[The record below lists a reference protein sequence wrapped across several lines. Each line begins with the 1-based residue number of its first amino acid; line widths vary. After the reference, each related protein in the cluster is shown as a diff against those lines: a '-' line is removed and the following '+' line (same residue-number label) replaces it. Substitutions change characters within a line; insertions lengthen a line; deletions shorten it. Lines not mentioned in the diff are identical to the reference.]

1 MKRRE
6 HFWMQRG
13 ASDGIVEIT
22 IRDAGGEKIETFKFG
37 MIDKETQ
44 KNVARILRKK
54 YNIDLSSIAKE
65 KDLDWLNLQNDF
77 FK

>member
-1 MKRRE
+1 MRRRE

-13 ASDGIVEIT
+13 NFGGIVEIT

-37 MIDKETQ
+37 MNDKETQ

-54 YNIDLSSIAKE
+54 YNVDLTYTGKE
-65 KDLDWLNLQNDF
+65 KDLDWLNLNNDF